1 MLSALVPPF
10 TTTKSPL
17 SPKVNPRF
25 LLIALLLP
33 LGACSSGSGDGDGDV
48 GGEASNSTL
57 YWSDS
62 NGDDGQPVQTGWNQ
76 DVEGETMGWGPPPP
90 DSPDSAS

>member
-1 MLSALVPPF
+1 M
-10 TTTKSPL
+10 

-33 LGACSSGSGDGDGDV
+33 LGACSSGSGDGAVDPG
-48 GGEASNSTL
+48 ASNETL

-76 DVEGETMGWGPPPP
+76 DVEGEQMGWGPPPP
-90 DSPDSAS
+90 DSPDSPDSAS

>member
-1 MLSALVPPF
+1 MLSALVPPLK
-10 TTTKSPL
+10 TTKSPL

-33 LGACSSGSGDGDGDV
+33 LGACSSGSGDDDV
-48 GGEASNSTL
+48 APPSSNTTL

>member
-1 MLSALVPPF
+1 M
-10 TTTKSPL
+10 

-33 LGACSSGSGDGDGDV
+33 LGACSSGSDDGDV
-48 GGEASNSTL
+48 GGDATNTTL

-76 DVEGETMGWGPPPP
+76 DVEGEQMGWGPPPP